1 MIRQTLIIL
10 GVGFAVTG
18 LAPLAYGQ
26 SVQPTESVD
35 ESVTLSGESLQTIE
49 GRTADRDYQTF
60 FDEAP
65 SSASMSTDATGI
77 GDSQSTP
84 SLQINNQL
92 EVVVGDTL
100 DSRNTLYLFGPSNE
114 PGDPQRAKLQF
125 ELGN

>member
-1 MIRQTLIIL
+1 MIRQTLILL

-26 SVQPTESVD
+26 SVRPADSTD
-35 ESVTLSGESLQTIE
+35 DSVTLSGESLQTIE
-49 GRTADRDYQTF
+49 GRTAETDSQRF

-65 SSASMSTDATGI
+65 SATLTGTDGAGM
-77 GDSQSTP
+77 GGSQPP
-84 SLQINNQL
+84 SLQISDRL

-100 DSRNTLYLFGPSNE
+100 DSRDTFYLFPPSDE
-114 PGDPQRAKLQF
+114 AGEPQRAKLQF